1 MENTT
6 CAVFEEYEEVPEM
19 ALLEFFEDDVT
30 WFESNISGALGA
42 LGAEAI
48 KLRNCL
54 LRFGCMPEELS
65 IQSARLVTTDLNSS
79 GMHPKRRN
87 SSGKPPGCVGTT
99 PTHPTAVSSPSL
111 SK

>member
-1 MENTT
+1 MRVSPMENTT

-54 LRFGCMPEELS
+54 LHFICLSEEFRV
-65 IQSARLVTTDLNSS
+65 IIVDLA
-79 GMHPKRRN
+79 G
-87 SSGKPPGCVGTT
+87 
-99 PTHPTAVSSPSL
+99 
-111 SK
+111 